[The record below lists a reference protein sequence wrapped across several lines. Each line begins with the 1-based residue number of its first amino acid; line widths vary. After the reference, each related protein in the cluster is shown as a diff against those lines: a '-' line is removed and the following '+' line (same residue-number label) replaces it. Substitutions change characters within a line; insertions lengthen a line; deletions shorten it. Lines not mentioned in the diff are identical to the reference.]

1 MAPACFR
8 QCPGRVRFIGFLDDP
23 DSAVHKLIKV
33 WRVALPLHPERG
45 TQPNVYYVPPLSPP
59 QFDEDGEVIEGSERI
74 PREYLES
81 LFGVDVHRVL
91 EMLKGEVAKTR
102 GGEKSEIL
110 DTLIAYQWK
119 SMFGGLTR
127 DPGKLKRPT

>member
-1 MAPACFR
+1 M
-8 QCPGRVRFIGFLDDP
+8 
-23 DSAVHKLIKV
+23 
-33 WRVALPLHPERG
+33 
-45 TQPNVYYVPPLSPP
+45 PPLSPP
-59 QFDEDGEVIEGSERI
+59 LFDENGDVIEGSERI
-74 PREYLES
+74 PREYLVS
-81 LFGVDVHRVL
+81 LFGPEVNRVL
-91 EMLKGEVAKTR
+91 DTLKDEMDKTR